1 MEAPVADILTELD
14 RWWPVLGILATLVYG
29 WGVYHLSRRFATRA
43 EHHDTQKTVAELGD
57 RVEELERR
65 METVPDGKTMHAI
78 QLSLEELRGDIKA
91 IGTRMDGM
99 KTSVSGLENQIA
111 MLVQHHLEN
120 SR

>member
-43 EHHDTQKTVAELGD
+43 EHQ
-57 RVEELERR
+57 RR

-78 QLSLEELRGDIKA
+78 QLSLEELRGDMKA

>member
-1 MEAPVADILTELD
+1 MNVIDEIN
-14 RWWPVLGILATLVYG
+14 RWWPVLSILATLACG
-29 WGVYHLSRRFATRA
+29 WCLYQLSRRFVSKDEHNAVKA
-43 EHHDTQKTVAELGD
+43 EQEIISERLDV
-57 RVEELERR
+57 LERR

-78 QLSLEELRGDIKA
+78 QLSLEELRGDMKA

>member
-1 MEAPVADILTELD
+1 MADILTELD

-43 EHHDTQKTVAELGD
+43 EHHDTQKTVAEQ
-57 RVEELERR
+57 LERR

-78 QLSLEELRGDIKA
+78 QLSLEELRGDMKA